1 MTELSIQGTGEP
13 WRENGQ
19 PSLERFR
26 KGSMEERS
34 LVTSEEMRAVATWR
48 VWTGQKKGGV
58 RVGEGRK
65 LSKGRKQ
72 EQRKRVNM
80 KTKSFS

>member
-1 MTELSIQGTGEP
+1 MVTVAMTELSIQGTGEP

-34 LVTSEEMRAVATWR
+34 LVTSEEMRLLPHGECGLGR
-48 VWTGQKKGGV
+48 RKGG
-58 RVGEGRK
+58 
-65 LSKGRKQ
+65 
-72 EQRKRVNM
+72 
-80 KTKSFS
+80 